1 MIQGGQKETLGR
13 KSLMNFDSVNEPVL
27 NTRIFE

>member
-13 KSLMNFDSVNEPVL
+13 KRLMNFDSVNELVL